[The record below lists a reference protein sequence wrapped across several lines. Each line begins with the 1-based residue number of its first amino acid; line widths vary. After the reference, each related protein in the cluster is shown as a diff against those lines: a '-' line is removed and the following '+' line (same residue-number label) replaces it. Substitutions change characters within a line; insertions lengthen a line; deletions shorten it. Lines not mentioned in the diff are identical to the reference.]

1 MTRIAEAPEG
11 LSFYVAATS
20 SRLVGCGPGLGR
32 GAPVPAGLANRCL
45 VDYDA
50 RARRSRPTRL
60 ALSRIALRDDH
71 RPWGENPHWRFG
83 HNRVVVPVRTLE
95 KAPPHAPASVRLRG
109 FGAAAELRPGPGSRP
124 RRA

>member
-50 RARRSRPTRL
+50 RARRSRPTRG
-60 ALSRIALRDDH
+60 ALSPIALREDH
-71 RPWGENPHWRFG
+71 CPWGEPSLTTRSY
-83 HNRVVVPVRTLE
+83 RVVVPVRTLE
-95 KAPPHAPASVRLRG
+95 KAPRT
-109 FGAAAELRPGPGSRP
+109 
-124 RRA
+124 RRRRCGCGVSERRQSSG

>member
-20 SRLVGCGPGLGR
+20 SRLVGCGPGLLGR

-71 RPWGENPHWRFG
+71 LTLG
-83 HNRVVVPVRTLE
+83 RTLTDD
-95 KAPPHAPASVRLRG
+95 SG
-109 FGAAAELRPGPGSRP
+109 IPGSRP
-124 RRA
+124 RPDLEKAPRTRRRRCGC